1 MASRESLVHVGFI
14 VGFTVGFI
22 VGFTVGSVGFK
33 RYLVSIIVK
42 RFCFGFTGGF
52 DFRVH

>member
-33 RYLVSIIVK
+33 RYLVSIIVNTVV
-42 RFCFGFTGGF
+42 FHSHVGFS
-52 DFRVH
+52 RL